1 MRVSCENKRSD
12 SSDCGGSRWGLPQ
25 KNGLRQPLLTR
36 LTVFVLLALTAVPIA
51 AAATDASDV
60 ELRLKAA
67 YIYNFAR
74 FVEWP
79 AGTAAGPVRIGV
91 LGHGDL
97 TAPLEEIVRGK
108 SVGGRAI
115 KVTPIGTAADAEC
128 CEILLI
134 ERSESKHEKE
144 IAQALSGK
152 PVLTVSDDENG
163 SKDGIMIAF
172 QLVDES
178 VRFQINQEAAARA
191 GLKISSQLLKVAI
204 TAERTGRRSVGREQQ
219 EERRQ

>member
-1 MRVSCENKRSD
+1 MRSCLTSAKVWL
-12 SSDCGGSRWGLPQ
+12 RWRVLG
-25 KNGLRQPLLTR
+25 R
-36 LTVFVLLALTAVPIA
+36 VIIVLLALAAVAIATVASTA
-51 AAATDASDV
+51 DSSDV
-60 ELRLKAA
+60 EVHVKAA

-97 TAPLEEIVRGK
+97 VSPLEEIVRGK

-115 KVTPIGTAADAEC
+115 KVTPLATAADAEC

-134 ERSESKHEKE
+134 ERSEAKHEKE
-144 IAQALSGK
+144 IAQALAGK
-152 PVLTVSDDENG
+152 PVLTVSDDENAP
-163 SKDGIMIAF
+163 KDGIMIAF

-178 VRFQINQEAAARA
+178 VRFQINQDAATRA

-204 TAERTGRRSVGREQQ
+204 PSPGRRP
-219 EERRQ
+219 